1 LKSYIK
7 RINWVQIPDK
17 NYQFLQPITRNSKAV
32 NSPGSVDKQGG
43 FWYQYQ
49 YNIMIFIKIQ
59 NEDSD
64 YIVAICGELDP
75 KRNKKF

>member
-1 LKSYIK
+1 
-7 RINWVQIPDK
+7 
-17 NYQFLQPITRNSKAV
+17 
-32 NSPGSVDKQGG
+32 
-43 FWYQYQ
+43 
-49 YNIMIFIKIQ
+49 MIFIKIQ